1 MNDEPRMTKTGSKT
15 PAEGVPKR
23 GLKRW
28 VAPQVISSEFAATAD
43 GGKRPADGTNVG
55 TKSSGTGGRS

>member
-1 MNDEPRMTKTGSKT
+1 MNDEPSMTETGSKT
-15 PAEGVPKR
+15 SSDGVPKR

-28 VAPQVISSEFAATAD
+28 VAPKVISSEFAATAN

-55 TKSSGTGGRS
+55 FQSSGTGGRS